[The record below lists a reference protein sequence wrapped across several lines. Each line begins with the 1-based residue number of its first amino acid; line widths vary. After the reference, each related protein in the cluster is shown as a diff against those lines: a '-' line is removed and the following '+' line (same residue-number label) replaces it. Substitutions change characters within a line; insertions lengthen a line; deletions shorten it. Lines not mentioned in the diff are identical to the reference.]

1 MDCPRCNVEMS
12 EITRDEGTLQRCAD
26 CGGLW
31 VDVTDLN
38 KILLHANLPALSAL
52 GGFVNADE
60 ITGMCPACNVDM
72 VVVEGGEK
80 RSVSY
85 DTCESCGGIWVDGGD
100 WNSVKDRKP
109 EFFAATEAA
118 HPGGKMGQVQDV
130 ANAVVFLASP
140 AAGHISGA
148 NLAVD
153 GGFLKRVNY

>member
-1 MDCPRCNVEMS
+1 MDCPRCNVELS

-85 DTCESCGGIWVDGGD
+85 DTCESCGGIWVDSDEDEPPAEID
-100 WNSVKDRKP
+100 WKAAEKQIVD
-109 EFFAATEAA
+109 FFRRFA
-118 HPGGKMGQVQDV
+118 K
-130 ANAVVFLASP
+130 
-140 AAGHISGA
+140 
-148 NLAVD
+148 
-153 GGFLKRVNY
+153 KK

>member
-1 MDCPRCNVEMS
+1 MS
-12 EITRDEGTLQRCAD
+12 EINREDGALQRCAD

-80 RSVSY
+80 RSVTY
-85 DTCESCGGIWVDGGD
+85 DTCESCGGIWVDGD
-100 WNSVKDRKP
+100 EED
-109 EFFAATEAA
+109 
-118 HPGGKMGQVQDV
+118 
-130 ANAVVFLASP
+130 P
-140 AAGHISGA
+140 AAELDWKGA
-148 NLAVD
+148 EKEIVA
-153 GGFLKRVNY
+153 FFRAFSKKK